1 MAKGI
6 KCIVICNTK
15 WGYCM
20 TPREC
25 KSISE
30 AVRYA
35 KDLGMAYRVFV
46 DGKVV
51 KSGW

>member
-6 KCIVICNTK
+6 KCTVICNTR